1 MPILWPTISQSN
13 APTYLREDNP
23 MPNAD
28 ILTSIEGRRAGLSS
42 EGAMVLNLP
51 SGAQIQL
58 GLQIDVTLSAAQ
70 VDSLF
75 TTPVTVIPAP
85 GAGYAIVVERV
96 HAYLVAGTAFAGIAA
111 GEDLVLKYT
120 NAAGAQAS
128 GVIET
133 TGFLDQA
140 TVQNRVVGFPGSTGA
155 TAGDVAPVENAAVVA
170 ALLVGDVTG
179 GRALKL
185 RIRYSVMQMA
195 I

>member
-1 MPILWPTISQSN
+1 MPQP
-13 APTYLREDNP
+13 
-23 MPNAD
+23 D
-28 ILTSIEGRRAGLSS
+28 ILTRIEGRRMGLSS
-42 EGAMVLNLP
+42 EGALILNLP
-51 SGAQIQL
+51 SGGQVQL
-58 GLQIDVTLSAAQ
+58 GLQVDVTLTAAQ
-70 VDSLF
+70 VDALF
-75 TTPVTVIPAP
+75 TTPITVIPAP
-85 GAGYAIVVERV
+85 GVGFAIAVERV

-120 NAAGAQAS
+120 NAAGAQAC

-140 TVQNRVVGFPGSTGA
+140 TVQNRLVGMQGSTGA
-155 TAGDVAPVENAAVVA
+155 TASDLTPVDNAPIVA

-185 RIRYSVMQMA
+185 RIRYSIMQTG